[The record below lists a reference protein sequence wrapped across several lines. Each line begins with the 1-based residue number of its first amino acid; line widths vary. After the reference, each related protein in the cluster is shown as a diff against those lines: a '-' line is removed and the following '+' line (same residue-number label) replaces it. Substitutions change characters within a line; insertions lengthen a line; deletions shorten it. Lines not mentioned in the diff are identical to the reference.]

1 MIIKEFNIRHIYDEK
16 FKKYN
21 FDSSINY
28 FYSKENTKGKT
39 TFLRGL
45 LFSLGF
51 SIPNTKK
58 IDFAKYEF
66 KTIIIDSNGEKLTIV
81 RKENVLTINND
92 SYSVEIDFNTIISR
106 IFGVYNVEL
115 IHNLL
120 GTIYVDQEKGWTLL
134 NRGKIIGNNRFNIEA
149 FLRGLNNV
157 ETIELQLKYKNLSNE
172 IKKYRLVKD
181 VVEYQELITTRH
193 NEINKYTADE
203 ELETQIGYLEN
214 ELKKIENQ
222 IQELK
227 RIRQD
232 NSRFIKYIDDLG
244 LQVRLDNE
252 IYTIT
257 KDNLLDFKDIS
268 SILNIQINDLI
279 YKKENIFKKTTEL
292 KLLRKRDTIVDVET
306 ALDIFNK
313 SISNISIN
321 QIQVEKIITDLEK
334 TREEIKKE
342 IDEKTKNSNMYISKI
357 NFYIQQYWNE
367 FKIQSEYSDNM
378 LFTKELKT
386 ISGAELYKMVITYK
400 LSYIKV
406 LQEKLNLTLPIFID
420 SPGGREVEKDT
431 IECILNALLRDFDKN
446 QIFICSILKFESIK
460 LLPTQIL
467 EFDNLNAFDKQ
478 SLLDLL

>member
-1 MIIKEFNIRHIYDEK
+1 M
-16 FKKYN
+16 
-21 FDSSINY
+21 
-28 FYSKENTKGKT
+28 
-39 TFLRGL
+39 
-45 LFSLGF
+45 
-51 SIPNTKK
+51 
-58 IDFAKYEF
+58 
-66 KTIIIDSNGEKLTIV
+66 
-81 RKENVLTINND
+81 
-92 SYSVEIDFNTIISR
+92 
-106 IFGVYNVEL
+106 
-115 IHNLL
+115 
-120 GTIYVDQEKGWTLL
+120 
-134 NRGKIIGNNRFNIEA
+134 
-149 FLRGLNNV
+149 
-157 ETIELQLKYKNLSNE
+157 
-172 IKKYRLVKD
+172 
-181 VVEYQELITTRH
+181 
-193 NEINKYTADE
+193 
-203 ELETQIGYLEN
+203 
-214 ELKKIENQ
+214 
-222 IQELK
+222 
-227 RIRQD
+227 
-232 NSRFIKYIDDLG
+232 
-244 LQVRLDNE
+244 
-252 IYTIT
+252 
-257 KDNLLDFKDIS
+257 
-268 SILNIQINDLI
+268 
-279 YKKENIFKKTTEL
+279 
-292 KLLRKRDTIVDVET
+292 LRKRDTIVDVET

-478 SLLDLL
+478 NLLDLL

>member
-1 MIIKEFNIRHIYDEK
+1 M
-16 FKKYN
+16 
-21 FDSSINY
+21 
-28 FYSKENTKGKT
+28 
-39 TFLRGL
+39 
-45 LFSLGF
+45 
-51 SIPNTKK
+51 
-58 IDFAKYEF
+58 
-66 KTIIIDSNGEKLTIV
+66 
-81 RKENVLTINND
+81 TINND

-478 SLLDLL
+478 NLLDLL